1 MSTPGVPDIIGVYK
15 GIPLFLEIKTKK
27 GVLSEYQKIMIRCLN
42 DAGALAGVLRSAESA
57 QLLISGLKNGTDIS
71 ELRKQIQD

>member
-1 MSTPGVPDIIGVYK
+1 
-15 GIPLFLEIKTKK
+15 
-27 GVLSEYQKIMIRCLN
+27 MIRCLN